1 MHTPPQVMLRVGDLD
16 KSIDFYT
23 RVLGM
28 KLIRRRDNEQY
39 KYTLAFLGA
48 YGGAGVGRAEVV
60 GRFGLEQEAPC
71 LDVPPRTPLPDQMH
85 RRRLQ
90 GR

>member
-1 MHTPPQVMLRVGDLD
+1 MLRVGDLD

-48 YGGAGVGRAEVV
+48 GRVW
-60 GRFGLEQEAPC
+60 RC
-71 LDVPPRTPLPDQMH
+71 LGWQS
-85 RRRLQ
+85 
-90 GR
+90 